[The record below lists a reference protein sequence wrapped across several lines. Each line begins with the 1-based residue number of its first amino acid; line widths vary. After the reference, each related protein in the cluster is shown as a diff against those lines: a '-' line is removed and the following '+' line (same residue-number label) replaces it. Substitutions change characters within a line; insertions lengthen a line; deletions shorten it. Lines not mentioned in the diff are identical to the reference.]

1 MVLSSEPDAKY
12 SFYNGFNDKHI
23 KSNGIKREVE

>member
-23 KSNGIKREVE
+23 IASVWLSGSS